1 MNKVN
6 NDKILD
12 ITDLA
17 ELLNK
22 MANTKHTHND
32 LVDVLTYAIAVIKV
46 DEAKTNTAKI
56 AKEIG
61 IQDIY
66 KKYMD
71 SGDDLYQ
78 LPEFDI
84 NDIKM
89 GDKLC
94 VELKGIGAF
103 MATAHK
109 VTANEILF
117 ITDEY
122 IASKPMYGLQEWIET
137 SVYDAFPEE
146 LKGRITNLTIPTVG
160 QMLGWDSEWICNT
173 FDRDNDEQLP
183 LMKER
188 RNRVSYLN
196 NESIRGW
203 LQTRTKKDVSFNSFG
218 TVNCT
223 GDVGYHTPSND
234 YGIRLEFTLVK

>member
-1 MNKVN
+1 MNKFN
-6 NDKILD
+6 NDKILEM
-12 ITDLA
+12 TELA

-46 DEAKTNTAKI
+46 DEAKFNVAKLTE
-56 AKEIG
+56 EIG

-71 SGDDLYQ
+71 SVDDLYQ
-78 LPEFDI
+78 LPEFNI
-84 NDIKM
+84 KDIKM

-94 VELKGIGAF
+94 IELKGLGSF
-103 MATAHK
+103 MATAHR

-122 IASKPMYGLQEWIET
+122 IASKPMYGLQEWLET

-146 LKGRITNLTIPTVG
+146 LKGRVKNLTIPTVG
-160 QMLGWDSEWICNT
+160 QVFGWDDEWCRKT
-173 FDRDNDEQLP
+173 FVRDNDEQLP

-188 RNRVSYLN
+188 RNRVAYLDN
-196 NESIRGW
+196 DYEWGW
-203 LQTRTKKDVSFNSFG
+203 LRNSTKREISSAIFAYVSYYGYANCNDASNS
-218 TVNCT
+218 
-223 GDVGYHTPSND
+223 
-234 YGIRLEFTLVK
+234 YGVRLEFTLVK